1 MSATRFST
9 QNFDRVMANGN
20 RIATHTETIE
30 TDDDVINV
38 FADMSVNNG
47 MYRKTINDFQSKMER
62 KSKTQE
68 RLRLALAKRKASI
81 KN

>member
-1 MSATRFST
+1 
-9 QNFDRVMANGN
+9 MANGN

-68 RLRLALAKRKASI
+68 RLRLALAKK
-81 KN
+81 KLNLTNN